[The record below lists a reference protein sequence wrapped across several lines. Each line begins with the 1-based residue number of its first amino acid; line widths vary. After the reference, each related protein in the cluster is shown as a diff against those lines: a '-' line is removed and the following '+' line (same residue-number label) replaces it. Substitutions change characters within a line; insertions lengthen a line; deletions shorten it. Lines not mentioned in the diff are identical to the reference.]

1 MKEKTA
7 ALSSPAGGLPFG
19 RFFARWMRFRRDDM
33 LAMLLFPA
41 GFWLLIVAV
50 VLIAAAVEGEPFDA
64 SAFAIPT
71 AMALVGGVF
80 AGFITGIGSAGVC
93 FTLTV
98 CWGHSRRQGVAS
110 LWLSGI
116 LYSAANLL
124 LAAVLQGLGLLLGRA
139 AGVPQ
144 GMNLLAVMPV
154 WLWLIL
160 LVAPTAGAVL
170 LKASLRRFGP
180 KAGSWLYL
188 IFMVACIGIPNL
200 DEVLGVDLTAL
211 LFAVLGVGLAAAAV
225 VSSLWLL
232 RAPVGGD

>member
-7 ALSSPAGGLPFG
+7 ALSFG
-19 RFFARWMRFRRDDM
+19 QFFARWMRLRRDDM

-41 GFWLLIVAV
+41 WFWLLILAV
-50 VLIAAAVEGEPFDA
+50 VLVAAAVEGEPFDA

-124 LAAVLQGLGLLLGRA
+124 LAVLLQRAGMLICLA
-139 AGVPQ
+139 AGVQ
-144 GMNLLAVMPV
+144 SGFDLLPLVPPV
-154 WLWLIL
+154 LWLLL

-170 LKASLRRFGP
+170 VKASLRRFGP

-200 DEVLGVDLTAL
+200 DNVAGVDLRPALFAL
-211 LFAVLGVGLAAAAV
+211 LGVALAAAAV
-225 VSSLWLL
+225 ESSIWLL

>member
-7 ALSSPAGGLPFG
+7 ALSFG
-19 RFFARWMRFRRDDM
+19 QFFARWMRLRRDDM

-41 GFWLLIVAV
+41 GFWLLILAV
-50 VLIAAAVEGEPFDA
+50 VLVAAAVEGEPFDA

-110 LWLSGI
+110 LWLGGI

-124 LAAVLQGLGLLLGRA
+124 LAVLLQRAGMLICLA
-139 AGVPQ
+139 AGVQ
-144 GMNLLAVMPV
+144 SGFDLLPLVPPV
-154 WLWLIL
+154 LWLIL

-170 LKASLRRFGP
+170 VKASLRRFGP
-180 KAGSWLYL
+180 KAGGWLYL

-200 DEVLGVDLTAL
+200 DNVAGVDLRPALFAL
-211 LFAVLGVGLAAAAV
+211 LGVALAAAAV
-225 VSSLWLL
+225 ESSIWLL
-232 RAPVGGD
+232 RR